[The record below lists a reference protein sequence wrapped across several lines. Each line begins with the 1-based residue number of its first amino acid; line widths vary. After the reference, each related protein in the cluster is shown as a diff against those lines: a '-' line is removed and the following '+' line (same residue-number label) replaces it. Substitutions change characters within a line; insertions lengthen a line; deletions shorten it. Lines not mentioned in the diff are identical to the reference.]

1 MKNVVLIGFM
11 GTGKTSAG
19 RALAHRLGR
28 AFIDLDAKIE
38 KEAGRSIPEIFAREG
53 EAAFRA
59 MEKEMVKC
67 MASRRALVIATGGG
81 TVKDAANVEAL
92 RKNGAIVCLTASV
105 DAVLARTAR
114 VGDRPVLD
122 QKDAGDRRRAVEDL
136 MKERRALYEV
146 ADYCVDTS
154 DLSPLQVVDEIVG
167 YLKREGVFR
176 A

>member
-19 RALAHRLGR
+19 RALAQRLGR
-28 AFIDLDAKIE
+28 AFVDLDAKIE
-38 KEAGRSIPEIFAREG
+38 KEAGRFAREG

-59 MEKEMVKC
+59 MEKEMVKR

-136 MKERRALYEV
+136 MEERRALYEV